1 MFVTLFN
8 LQGAHRSATAGFD
21 LTTLSSFCQELFSS
35 FLNFFVL
42 SFAALKAAVAVATV
56 SYLTTSVSLCQELF
70 STFFKVFLFPAR
82 LTCFGRPALA
92 DSLDI
97 ISLHFPFVKRFIRFF

>member
-42 SFAALKAAVAVATV
+42 SFATLKAAVAVATV

-70 STFFKVFLFPAR
+70 STFFKILFAPSGLLR
-82 LTCFGRPALA
+82 FRCLVLA
-92 DSLDI
+92 DSFDI
-97 ISLHFPFVKRFIRFF
+97 IPPPSPFVK

>member
-8 LQGAHRSATAGFD
+8 LQGAHRSAAAGFD

-56 SYLTTSVSLCQELF
+56 SHFTTSVSLCQELF
-70 STFFKVFLFPAR
+70 STFFKVFSFPAR

>member
-8 LQGAHRSATAGFD
+8 LQGAHRSAAAGFD

-70 STFFKVFLFPAR
+70 STFSKFFR
-82 LTCFGRPALA
+82 
-92 DSLDI
+92 SLLGSPVSDAPL
-97 ISLHFPFVKRFIRFF
+97 SRTAWT

>member
-8 LQGAHRSATAGFD
+8 LQGAHRSAAAGFD

-56 SYLTTSVSLCQELF
+56 SYLTTLSRPCQVLF
-70 STFFKVFLFPAR
+70 STFFKIFFVPVALQ
-82 LTCFGRPALA
+82 CF
-92 DSLDI
+92 SLCPVGQ
-97 ISLHFPFVKRFIRFF
+97 L